1 MTAPPIRLPS
11 GVRDFLPRAAA
22 RRRALAGRV
31 MDVFEAWGYARIITP
46 VFECADVLE
55 RGLGDAARTAAIRFV
70 EPGTGEIVALRP
82 DITPQ
87 IARVVATRLAEV
99 EGPIRLCYE
108 GAVTRLAGDR
118 GQREILQ
125 AGIEL
130 IEAGEPAGDAEVLA
144 VAAAVLTATQLPE
157 TRLDVGHVACARYVL
172 GAAPDREARDTLAA
186 ALGRKDRRGLAVAS
200 SVLPPEIAALAQAL
214 VGLWGPAVPTLARA
228 IALPW
233 PDDVRAA
240 LDGLASALA
249 VFSELADP
257 PAAALTI
264 DLGDVRG
271 FDYYTGIRF
280 AGYAGG
286 APEAVLRGGRY
297 DELIARY
304 GRAARATG
312 FAVDLESLAQ
322 AQRAVG
328 VAGPASTIGIAV
340 FGPGAAAFAR
350 TLRGH
355 GIRAVTAADP
365 PTATW
370 LRGAGFDAAVLL
382 DRNVL
387 VRARDARPLPLD
399 ISDPRALVKLIEE
412 DRCQS

>member
-1 MTAPPIRLPS
+1 MTVPPIRLPS

-22 RRRALAGRV
+22 RRRSLAGRV

-108 GAVTRLAGDR
+108 GAVTRLAGER

-130 IEAGEPAGDAEVLA
+130 IDAGEPEGDAEVLA

-157 TRLDVGHVACARYVL
+157 TRLDVGCVAPAKYIL
-172 GAAPDREARDTLAA
+172 DAAPDREARDRIAS
-186 ALGRKDRRGLAVAS
+186 ALGRKDRAGLKSAAR
-200 SVLPPEIAALAQAL
+200 VLPPDVAALAEAL
-214 VGLWGPAVPTLARA
+214 VGLWGAAVPTLARA

-233 PDDVRAA
+233 PVDVRVA
-240 LDGLASALA
+240 LDALASALA
-249 VFSELADP
+249 MFSELADP
-257 PAAALTI
+257 PAPGLTI

-286 APEAVLRGGRY
+286 APDAVLRGGRY

-312 FAVDLESLAQ
+312 FAVDLEALAQ

-328 VAGPASTIGIAV
+328 VAGPTSTVGIAV
-340 FGPGAAAFAR
+340 FGPGAAAVAR
-350 TLRGH
+350 SMRGH
-355 GIRAVTAADP
+355 GIRAVTAATS

-370 LRGAGFDAAVLL
+370 LKGAGFDAAVLL
-382 DRNVL
+382 DRGVL
-387 VRARDARPLPLD
+387 IRVADARPLPLD
-399 ISDPRALVKLIEE
+399 ISDLRALVKLIEE
-412 DRCQS
+412 DRCPS